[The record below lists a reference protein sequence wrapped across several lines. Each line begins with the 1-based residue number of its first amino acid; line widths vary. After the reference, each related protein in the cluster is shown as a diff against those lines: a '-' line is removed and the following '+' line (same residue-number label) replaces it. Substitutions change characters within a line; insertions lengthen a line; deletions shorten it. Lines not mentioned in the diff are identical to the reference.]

1 MTRKPG
7 GHLEFYYIER
17 GLFSKSEAKAALSG
31 ETYLYHLAFLME
43 NERAL
48 YVQIGMTSP
57 SVPIRCYFVS

>member
-7 GHLEFYYIER
+7 RHLEFEYIER
-17 GLFSKSEAKAALSG
+17 GLFSKSEAKAARSG
-31 ETYLYHLAFLME
+31 QTYPLHLAFPME

-48 YVQIGMTSP
+48 YDQIGMTSP